1 MNKYIGIILFPQ
13 IISFEPNSLTLS
25 ISNYIFH
32 LTFPSIILG
41 RILLPVE
48 YPFKPPN
55 IIFLTPSGRFETN
68 TKICLSFSAYHP
80 ELWQPAWGIRL
91 ILEALISFLPTDGD
105 GAIGAL
111 NYTSDERKKL
121 AKRSLNFACPCCGN
135 CVDIMKGHEERVV
148 SRGKVGT
155 NGDGGDKFR
164 KEIEKLHALQV
175 KTEGERKETKNTK
188 GEEEKEKGEEEKEK
202 EDVIT
207 NCGCDLDVNTNGN
220 NDKSDDGKEG
230 KDKNTDHIISTK
242 NKSILPP
249 ESTATITTT
258 PITHKPSDEVLPP
271 ISPLQ
276 SSFPCPSP
284 RRLSFHVGET
294 GGDDSSL
301 TPPTTPILSNISDK
315 SPLVPPTSSM
325 AQSTPKENDT
335 ITTASTTET
344 TPTQNEN
351 GGSGM
356 IDAFIK
362 RNPWVNNDSVLNMSI
377 IFFSMNCWMI
387 YGYLMWTVEK
397 MKIIDEALL
406 KSNMTG
412 E

>member
-1 MNKYIGIILFPQ
+1 M
-13 IISFEPNSLTLS
+13 
-25 ISNYIFH
+25 
-32 LTFPSIILG
+32 
-41 RILLPVE
+41 
-48 YPFKPPN
+48 
-55 IIFLTPSGRFETN
+55 
-68 TKICLSFSAYHP
+68 
-80 ELWQPAWGIRL
+80 
-91 ILEALISFLPTDGD
+91 
-105 GAIGAL
+105 
-111 NYTSDERKKL
+111 
-121 AKRSLNFACPCCGN
+121 KR
-135 CVDIMKGHEERVV
+135 HEERVA
-148 SRGKVGT
+148 SRGKVGI

-175 KTEGERKETKNTK
+175 KTEGERKDTKETQ
-188 GEEEKEKGEEEKEK
+188 GEEEKEM

-207 NCGCDLDVNTNGN
+207 NCGCDLDVNADGN

-230 KDKNTDHIISTK
+230 EDENTDHIISTK
-242 NKSILPP
+242 NKSTMPP

-258 PITHKPSDEVLPP
+258 AIPHKPSDEVLSP
-271 ISPLQ
+271 ISPPQ

-284 RRLSFHVGET
+284 RRLSFNVDET

-325 AQSTPKENDT
+325 VQETPKENDS
-335 ITTASTTET
+335 ITTASATET
-344 TPTQNEN
+344 TTTQNEN

-387 YGYLMWTVEK
+387 YGYLMWSIEK

-406 KSNMTG
+406 KYNITG